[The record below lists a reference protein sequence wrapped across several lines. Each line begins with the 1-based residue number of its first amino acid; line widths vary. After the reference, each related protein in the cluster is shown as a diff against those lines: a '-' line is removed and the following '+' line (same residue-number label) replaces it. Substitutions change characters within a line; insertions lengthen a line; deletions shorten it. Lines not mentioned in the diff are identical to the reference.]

1 MSNNNSIFARI
12 GRALAKASGAPGYRT
27 NLKEL
32 KAVPE
37 VEKRYVPDIDV
48 LMDEDC
54 VYCGNEAV
62 AKCREC
68 GKPVCQNHVD
78 ATLTCDACR
87 QRVTNKNNN
96 LKSQNVKSLIYC
108 ILFMVISIVITFFFG
123 M

>member
-87 QRVTNKNNN
+87 QRIPNKNNM
-96 LKSQNVKSLIYC
+96 KSQNVKSLIYC